1 MHVGG
6 DLSSKKTSTF
16 RFLSLWTYNNH
27 KYLCKSYM
35 KNVNVILVK
44 RANKDQFDLK
54 FKISDSTC
62 KTNSKKCT
70 DKFNSEL
77 K

>member
-1 MHVGG
+1 
-6 DLSSKKTSTF
+6 
-16 RFLSLWTYNNH
+16 
-27 KYLCKSYM
+27 M

-54 FKISDSTC
+54 FKISDSTG